1 MQADKAELTMKYAA
15 QEHTGEHLKQ
25 ENQHLVQKLQ
35 KLEGEHNR
43 LMAVYGTVTQ
53 QLSQLHKCMGEV
65 DAMKKQAA
73 EFSEAVT
80 TKTVKASGLKDEK
93 DSLQTMLDEITEELE
108 RQKIQVL
115 HDSQPSCRV
124 CMECG
129 R

>member
-1 MQADKAELTMKYAA
+1 MKYAA
-15 QEHTGEHLKQ
+15 QEHTCEHLKQ

-43 LMAVYGTVTQ
+43 LMAVYGTVIQ
-53 QLSQLHKCMGEV
+53 QLSQLHIKCLGEV